1 MNPAAAKRLRLLAS
15 AISVLLIVTVLGVA
29 WAYWRVR
36 ASLPQLEG
44 NATVTGLSAP
54 ATIQRDALGVP
65 TIRGETRVD
74 VARALGWLHGQDR
87 FFQMD
92 VLRRVA
98 AGELSE
104 VFGKRAVPRD
114 RAVRI
119 HGFCKLAQAAVA
131 KLAPNERALVEAY
144 TAGVNAGLAALRE
157 RPFEYLLLRDHPV
170 PWLPEDTMLV
180 IYAMTIDLQDEDAI
194 YEHTLMTLLD

>member
-65 TIRGETRVD
+65 TIRGETRAD

-92 VLRRVA
+92 VMRRVA
-98 AGELSE
+98 AGELAE
-104 VFGKRAVPRD
+104 VFGKRGLSRD
-114 RAVRI
+114 RAIRI
-119 HGFCKLAQAAVA
+119 HGFRKIAESVVA
-131 KLAPNERALVEAY
+131 GLDANERSIIDAY
-144 TAGVNAGLAALRE
+144 VAGVNAGLKALGE
-157 RPFEYLLLRDHPV
+157 RPWEYLILRDQP
-170 PWLPEDTMLV
+170 
-180 IYAMTIDLQDEDAI
+180 Q
-194 YEHTLMTLLD
+194 